1 MIGTE
6 AKFTVRNEVQLSRV
20 MKNNRRG
27 TLNDLTKD
35 LTTEKTLLFVLRL
48 SGENYFKWVT
58 TDGYK
63 KRRWSSENVI
73 EKSEFHGVGREKTGQ
88 LMITGKTGYLVTNVR

>member
-1 MIGTE
+1 M
-6 AKFTVRNEVQLSRV
+6 RNEVQLTRV

-48 SGENYFKWVT
+48 SGENYYFKWVT
-58 TDGYK
+58 TDGYTQK
-63 KRRWSSENVI
+63 D
-73 EKSEFHGVGREKTGQ
+73 GRQ
-88 LMITGKTGYLVTNVR
+88 RM